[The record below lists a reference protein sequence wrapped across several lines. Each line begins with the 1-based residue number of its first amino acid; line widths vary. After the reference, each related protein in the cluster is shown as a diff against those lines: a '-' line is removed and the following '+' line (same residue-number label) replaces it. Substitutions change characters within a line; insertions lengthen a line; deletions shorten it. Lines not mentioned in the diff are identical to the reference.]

1 MIPKRSFGPLFYF
14 QQNLDILVGI
24 FLQSFAFFL
33 VQISVILL
41 INLEKNWQFL
51 ITSPIFVLKKTL
63 LWTRSLKNKAK
74 I

>member
-51 ITSPIFVLKKTL
+51 ITSPIFVLKNPALDQVIEK
-63 LWTRSLKNKAK
+63 
-74 I
+74 